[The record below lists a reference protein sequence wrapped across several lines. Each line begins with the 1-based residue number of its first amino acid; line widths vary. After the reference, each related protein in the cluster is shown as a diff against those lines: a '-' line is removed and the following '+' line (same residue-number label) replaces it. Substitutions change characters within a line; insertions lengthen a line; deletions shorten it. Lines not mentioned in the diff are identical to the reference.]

1 MFYKAKLSQKPSRP
15 GARINL
21 GAIKYMVIPLRF
33 SVLIIFLNVTH
44 CIWLSSLFYERL
56 VLRGVMF
63 GSHSPSTFIEVRV
76 EKFDKLMYVV
86 KEQFVF

>member
-1 MFYKAKLSQKPSRP
+1 MS
-15 GARINL
+15 
-21 GAIKYMVIPLRF
+21 
-33 SVLIIFLNVTH
+33 LIA
-44 CIWLSSLFYERL
+44 WLSSLFYERL

-86 KEQFVF
+86 KEQIVF